1 MSTEEMLDYIQKYNI
16 ESSVSLPRNI
26 SIPGFNLNL
35 LYKRLNE
42 AKKAF
47 LLLNDTKMYVDAA
60 LIAGHVLE
68 VCATIYYIKFANDK
82 ELNARKY
89 VAKSSVNTIFS
100 ILDIDQSD
108 LKDDMYKGIFDECVD
123 YLAETGHLI
132 LKCPPKN
139 TDKHKYNQN
148 LISNL
153 RSMDRTNQ
161 EKRKIV
167 KENYEMPIVNDY
179 LNCFL
184 SGIKQKLRENT
195 TEKAESLIQA
205 IKVFYFSYCGF
216 KHAGPLIY
224 PGEIKETE
232 IKLSE
237 LSPDTYIPAVFLSLD
252 MIANDPIYIK

>member
-1 MSTEEMLDYIQKYNI
+1 MQNEQMLEYIQKYNI
-16 ESSVSLPRNI
+16 ESSKILPKNI

-42 AKKAF
+42 ARNAF

-108 LKDDMYKGIFDECVD
+108 LKDDMYKGIFDECVG

-184 SGIKQKLRENT
+184 SGIKQKLQENT

-216 KHAGPLIY
+216 KHAGPSIY

-232 IKLSE
+232 IKLNE

-252 MIANDPIYIK
+252 MVANDPIYIK

>member
-1 MSTEEMLDYIQKYNI
+1 MSTEEMLNYIQKYNI
-16 ESSVSLPRNI
+16 ESSASLPRNI

-35 LYKRLNE
+35 LHKRLSE
-42 AKKAF
+42 ARNAF
-47 LLLNDTKMYVDAA
+47 LLLNDAKMYVDAA

-89 VAKSSVNTIFS
+89 VAKSSVNTIYS
-100 ILDIDQSD
+100 ILDIDKSD
-108 LKDDMYKGIFDECVD
+108 LKDDMYKGIFDECVG
-123 YLAETGHLI
+123 YLVETGHLI
-132 LKCPPKN
+132 LKYPPKKA
-139 TDKHKYNQN
+139 DKHKYNQN

-153 RSMDRTNQ
+153 RSTDRTNQ

-195 TEKAESLIQA
+195 TEKAESLSQA

-216 KHAGPLIY
+216 KHAGPSIY

-232 IKLSE
+232 IKLNE

>member
-1 MSTEEMLDYIQKYNI
+1 MSTEEMLDHIQKYNI
-16 ESSVSLPRNI
+16 ESSVTLPKNI

-35 LYKRLNE
+35 LHKRLNE
-42 AKKAF
+42 ARNAF
-47 LLLNDTKMYVDAA
+47 MLLNDAKMYVDAA

-68 VCATIYYIKFANDK
+68 VCATMYYIKFANDK

-89 VAKSSVNTIFS
+89 VAKSSVKTVFS
-100 ILDIDQSD
+100 ILDIDKSD
-108 LKDDMYKGIFDECVD
+108 LRDDMYKGIFDECIG
-123 YLAETGHLI
+123 YLVETGHLI

-139 TDKHKYNQN
+139 ADKHKYNQN

-153 RSMDRTNQ
+153 RSTDRANQ

-184 SGIKQKLRENT
+184 SGIKHKLQENT

-216 KHAGPLIY
+216 KHAGPSIY
-224 PGEIKETE
+224 PGEIKEKE
-232 IKLSE
+232 IKINE
-237 LSPDTYIPAVFLSLD
+237 FSPDTYIPVVFLSLD
-252 MIANDPIYIK
+252 MIEDKSIYIK